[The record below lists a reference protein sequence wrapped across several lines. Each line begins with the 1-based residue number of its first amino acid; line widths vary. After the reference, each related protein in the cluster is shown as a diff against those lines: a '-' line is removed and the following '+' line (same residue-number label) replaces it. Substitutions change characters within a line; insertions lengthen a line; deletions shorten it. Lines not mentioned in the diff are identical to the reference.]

1 MAKKIVFNEERDI
14 STEKTVLIMGLKTS
28 NGSIMGAALFAL
40 MSRMVFDEEAMIWL
54 TPEEGY
60 KWMKDQLENTN
71 EPLKLINKMLKQLR
85 ESKG

>member
-14 STEKTVLIMGLKTS
+14 STETITLMMGLKTN
-28 NGSIMGAALFAL
+28 NGLIMGAAFIAL

-60 KWMKDQLENTN
+60 KWMAEQLENTN

-85 ESKG
+85 ETKG